1 MGDAGT
7 TYLFAF
13 APTEDEV
20 VRAHRVLDRATGA
33 RTERALQGS
42 VLCAL
47 GLLECALAG
56 APAPGADVVG
66 VSLGLAI
73 VALGL
78 VVATGALHGWTSRRR
93 VRHYPG
99 LRSERTCEVSGQSL
113 RTSVLGVE
121 TRIPWSAIGR
131 VVVGDDMLVLLLR
144 GQPTMLYLPR
154 RGLEHPDAWT
164 QLVEDV
170 GTAHRSG
177 HEDSDAREDVATA
190 RRDDADAGTR
200 SRQRRVVGIAAL
212 AICGVLL
219 VVTVLGNL
227 RAAAEPRDL
236 VEQLAT
242 DGICSGTTTQQA
254 DRGEVYACTAVN
266 GDVIKVASP
275 TTAFVYQTTDYRIDG
290 PGWMAVVADKATA
303 ERVAG
308 LLQGRISAP

>member
-1 MGDAGT
+1 MGDART
-7 TYLFAF
+7 TYLLAF

-33 RTERALQGS
+33 RVERALQGS

-47 GLLECALAG
+47 GLLECAVAA

-66 VSLGLAI
+66 VSVGLAI

-78 VVATGALHGWTSRRR
+78 LIATGAVHRWTSRRR
-93 VRHYPG
+93 VRHYVG
-99 LRSERTCEVSGQSL
+99 LRSERTCEVSAEGL

-121 TRIPWSAIGR
+121 TRIPWSAVGR
-131 VVVGDDMLVLLLR
+131 VVVDDDMLVLLLR

-154 RGLEHPDAWT
+154 RGLEPPDAWT
-164 QLVEDV
+164 QLVEV
-170 GTAHRSG
+170 VETAHRSG
-177 HEDSDAREDVATA
+177 HQGSDATEDVASS
-190 RRDDADAGTR
+190 RHDDADAGIR

-219 VVTVLGNL
+219 VLTVLGNL
-227 RAAAEPRDL
+227 RAAAAPSDL
-236 VEQLAT
+236 VERLRA
-242 DGICSGTTTQQA
+242 DGICSGATTEPA

-275 TTAFVYQTTDYRIDG
+275 STAFIYQTTDYRIDG